1 MLTSKVAFRLSRL
14 DGGIALCIAGIAFA
28 LYARTLYPGL
38 LPGDS
43 GEFQTLAALLAH
55 THPTGYD
62 VYLLLAKA
70 FTLIPVQSIAYRVNL
85 FSACMAGLTVGGV
98 YLAGT
103 LLSGQRWGGLV
114 GAAAL
119 GFSATFWSQAV
130 IAEVYTAGAFFL
142 TLLLLC
148 IFLWDQSKQGLYLV
162 VAAALGVLS
171 LGVHMSVALAAPAV
185 VVYLLLSWKDWR
197 QLWKP
202 VLTGL
207 LTGVVLF
214 GAVFMLVDRNTG
226 PESYFNTTVRP
237 GLSLWKMTP
246 ADVDAPWERLVW
258 EYRVPQFRQFMF
270 QDVKNVMPRQAWLYW
285 EALPDEFAW
294 LAIGLA
300 ILGIAATLFRRWRI
314 GVLLLL
320 ALAGQYSYTFNY
332 PIWDFYVFYIPSY
345 VLIAVCVSAGAGFL
359 LSLLD
364 FLPRRASALLQPAVG
379 LALLALS
386 LWPFLPARAEM
397 VQAGNPDF
405 PYEQYPV
412 NWIDEGYHANITKIV
427 AALDENAIL
436 FTDWGQLFPYFY
448 AARIEQGRTDL
459 QFMETYPQDEA
470 LGISQSELDLI
481 KQNLD
486 SHPIYFDTNPNG
498 LEKAGYRTR
507 LVWRGPINLY
517 QLQK

>member
-1 MLTSKVAFRLSRL
+1 MLTSKDKPRLSRL

-62 VYLLLAKA
+62 VYLVLAKI
-70 FTLIPVQSIAYRVNL
+70 FTLIPVQDIAYRVNL

-103 LLSGQRWGGLV
+103 LLSGRRWGGLV

-119 GFSATFWSQAV
+119 AFSATFWSQAV
-130 IAEVYTAGAFFL
+130 IAEVYTAGAFFI
-142 TLLLLC
+142 TMLLLC
-148 IFLWDQSKQGLYLV
+148 IFLWDQSKRGLYLG

-171 LGVHMSVALAAPAV
+171 LGVHLGVVLAAPAV

-197 QLWKP
+197 LFWKP
-202 VLTGL
+202 VLTGI
-207 LTGVVLF
+207 LTGAVLF
-214 GAVFMLVDRNTG
+214 AGIFMLVDRNTG

-246 ADVDAPWERLVW
+246 ADVDTPWERLAW
-258 EYRVPQFRQFMF
+258 QYQVPQFRQFMF
-270 QDVKNVMPRQAWLYW
+270 QDVKTVMPRQAQLYW
-285 EALPDEFAW
+285 EALPDEFAL

-314 GVLLLL
+314 GLLLVL
-320 ALAGQYSYTFNY
+320 TLAGQYIYTFNY

-345 VLIAVCVSAGAGFL
+345 VLIAVCVAAGAGFL

-364 FLPRRASALLQPAVG
+364 FLPKRASAILQPTAG
-379 LALLALS
+379 LALIALS

-397 VQAGNPDF
+397 VRAGKPDF

-412 NWIDEGYHANITKIV
+412 NWTDEGYHVYISKIV
-427 AALDENAIL
+427 AALDENAIV
-436 FTDWGQLFPYFY
+436 FTDWGKLFPLYY
-448 AARIEQGRTDL
+448 AAQIEQGRPDL

-470 LGISQSELDLI
+470 LGLSQSEFDLI
-481 KQNLD
+481 EQNLD
-486 SHPIYFDTNPNG
+486 SHPIYFDTNPKG
-498 LEKAGYRTR
+498 LAGAGYRLVR
-507 LVWRGPINLY
+507 VWRGPINLY